1 MRSIL
6 FLLFLIF
13 TVTYTAAEG
22 FTTYI
27 VGLKEP
33 VNQAKINKVKE
44 DVIKSG
50 GKVLDEIN
58 LGLRG
63 IIVSLPTPDNG
74 IVQALEVNDIVDFID
89 EDRAASSQEQPSG
102 STADRVPEEKK
113 KKFKNPSVAQGLMA
127 IVKSSWLNVLLIC
140 IPFGWASH
148 FVWSPTV
155 TFVFNFIAI
164 IPLAKLLGFVTEDI
178 ALRTGEVIGGLLNA
192 TFGNAVELIISVISL
207 SQNLVIVVQAS
218 MLGSILSNSLLVLGM
233 CFLCGG
239 YKYKEQTFNATA
251 AQTSASLLFTSV
263 VSLLLP
269 AAFYGST
276 IDTES
281 QDVERTDILDI
292 SRGTA
297 IILLI
302 IYFAYLVFQFLQAP
316 MEAFKVERQSSAIQL
331 LNNNKNQDDTEEQI
345 QAHHIVEE
353 EEEESPVM
361 PCWMALTSLLV
372 ITILVAVSGEF
383 LVSAIESVV
392 EQWHISETFV
402 GLILLPIVANASEHI
417 TAVTVAWKN
426 KMDLALGVSVG
437 SSMQIALL
445 VTPIMVIVG
454 WGINVDM
461 SLFFNIYETAVLFA
475 SVVMVNYLIMG
486 GKSNWFGGLMLCAVY
501 LIIAV
506 SFFYYPDAAAG
517 GLDGPMPNGT
527 TTVA

>member
-1 MRSIL
+1 MRTTL

-33 VNQAKINKVKE
+33 INQAKINKVKE

-50 GKVLDEIN
+50 GQVLDEIN
-58 LGLRG
+58 LGLKG

-102 STADRVPEEKK
+102 SAADRVPEEKK
-113 KKFKNPSVAQGLMA
+113 KKFKNPSVTQGLMA

-178 ALRTGEVIGGLLNA
+178 TLRTGEVIGGLLNA
-192 TFGNAVELIISVISL
+192 TFGNAVELIISIISL

-218 MLGSILSNSLLVLGM
+218 MLGSILSNSLLVL
-233 CFLCGG
+233 
-239 YKYKEQTFNATA
+239 A

-302 IYFAYLVFQFLQAP
+302 IYFAYLIFQFLQAP
-316 MEAFKVERQSSAIQL
+316 MEAFKIERQSSAIQL
-331 LNNNKNQDDTEEQI
+331 LNNNKSQDDTEEQI
-345 QAHHIVEE
+345 QAHQIVED

-372 ITILVAVSGEF
+372 LTVLVAVSGEF

-417 TAVTVAWKN
+417 TAITVAWKN

-475 SVVMVNYLIMG
+475 SVVMG